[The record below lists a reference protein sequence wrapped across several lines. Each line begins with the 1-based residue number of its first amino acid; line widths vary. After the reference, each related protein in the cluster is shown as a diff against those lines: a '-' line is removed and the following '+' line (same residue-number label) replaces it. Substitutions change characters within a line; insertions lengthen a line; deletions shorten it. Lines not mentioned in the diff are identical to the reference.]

1 MHVEISRLLTG
12 WLKHPEFG
20 VNALLPQVGRS
31 KLVLSGPAKTDSQP
45 AKVTIYNDVDD
56 EVIDGVI
63 GINPPLVPS
72 LVVVSDIDMRNTD
85 VRQEKKSGREIS
97 GVTGIGYYAEEG
109 ESRAANIRDGN
120 YVLRAVMKSL
130 NAWNESPQ
138 RSSDY
143 RELNGVRVARLNG
156 ITIQRVA
163 GGIQGKLVGF
173 VMADLFVM
181 DMAP

>member
-1 MHVEISRLLTG
+1 MHVEITRLLVG

-20 VNALLPQVGRS
+20 VNKLLDQVGRQ
-31 KLVLSGPAKTDSQP
+31 KLVISGAPKEDPKP
-45 AKVTIYNDVDD
+45 AKVTILSDVDD
-56 EVIDGVI
+56 EVIAGVV
-63 GINPPLVPS
+63 GIDPPVVPS

-85 VRQEKKSGREIS
+85 VRQEKKAGREIS

-120 YVLRAVMKSL
+120 YVLRAVIKSL
-130 NAWNESPQ
+130 NAYQASAQ

-143 RELNGVRVARLNG
+143 RELNGVRIASLSG
-156 ITIQRVA
+156 MTIQRVA

-173 VMADLFVM
+173 VLADLFVM